1 MQTREYPANLAS
13 ELVLGTVSSI
23 NPITIM
29 VGELRLTESFL
40 VLSPFCIET
49 RMKMRHRHS
58 VAAKDSSSALSE
70 VNLEHTH
77 STAEGTTGPS
87 LAPYNFAHTHNI
99 SSSYTGYYEDT
110 AFLWRGLRAGDVVWM
125 LKCNGGQKYYVLQ
138 REGGLV

>member
-1 MQTREYPANLAS
+1 MSKKEYPASMAG
-13 ELVLGTVSSI
+13 ELVLGVVSST
-23 NPITIM
+23 NPTTIM

-49 RMKMRHRHS
+49 RMRMRHRHS
-58 VAAKDSSSALSE
+58 VAAKASSSALSE

-77 STAEGTTGPS
+77 STADGSTGPS
-87 LAPYNFAHTHNI
+87 LAPYNFAHTHEVP
-99 SSSYTGYYEDT
+99 SSYTGYYEDD

-138 REGGLV
+138 REGGLA